1 MGYPDLVVVQNMAFP
16 KLGLPI
22 AVVEDFIQTCGG
34 EAAFL
39 NANGSHVMTV
49 DALRAFILPETATTK
64 LSFCEELRFTDA
76 RVRDATVLISHG
88 WRFSFV
94 EFFKASKKHL
104 HNSGASRSVSN
115 SPTPYDSRCACV
127 VCGVVLRRLCDGDRP
142 QLRHLWC
149 DPPLPPTYSASRFFW
164 PCDLLSRG

>member
-1 MGYPDLVVVQNMAFP
+1 M
-16 KLGLPI
+16 
-22 AVVEDFIQTCGG
+22 
-34 EAAFL
+34 

-64 LSFCEELRFTDA
+64 LSFCEQLRFTDA
-76 RVRDATVLISHG
+76 HVRGTTVFISHG

-115 SPTPYDSRCACV
+115 SPTPCDSRCACV

-149 DPPLPPTYSASRFFW
+149 DPPPPDLFCLKVFFGRATSSREASPNLGTSGR
-164 PCDLLSRG
+164 